1 MYQYSNA
8 YEVYQNNQVNTL
20 SSGRLLLMLYDGA
33 LKFLR
38 FALAAMEEKDVEN
51 TNKYLVKTQDIIS
64 ELMATLDFNAGEIA
78 NQLYSLYDF
87 MIQEL
92 IDANI
97 KKDAEKVR
105 SVYSM
110 IEDLRDTWDK
120 VV

>member
-20 SSGRLLLMLYDGA
+20 SWQFLLMLYDGA

-38 FALAAMEEKDVEN
+38 FALQLWRKRILRTPISN
-51 TNKYLVKTQDIIS
+51 FVKTQDIIS
-64 ELMATLDFNAGEIA
+64 EYGHLISMPGS

-97 KKDAEKVR
+97 KKMQKSQVG
-105 SVYSM
+105 
-110 IEDLRDTWDK
+110 TQ
-120 VV
+120 